1 MINIYG
7 LMQVTANKAFKSDS
21 QRLALLVKVSFGVY
35 GAMVWVKW
43 WRCSLLNAA
52 LGALAVIGKFIDKIS
67 LWKKSV
73 SWALR

>member
-1 MINIYG
+1 
-7 LMQVTANKAFKSDS
+7 MQVTANKAFKADS

-52 LGALAVIGKFIDKIS
+52 LCCFIKFRGFIKWVINCGCHQ
-67 LWKKSV
+67 
-73 SWALR
+73 